1 MREGLTPNGKSLK
14 FCTFFFTVS
23 LKESVSQNTIKV
35 SGACWALVGRRRGEG
50 TRWHNVIRQ
59 LTFEYRWKHSSY
71 LIVITVTTGRSF
83 GGLEVSKFCMKS
95 LRWLA
100 IPAMPHPVA
109 LAGAVVVKGE
119 VGSQK
124 ILIAVVVDIIMGTR
138 FLFFRSCGCLEGRT
152 DIGRQQTTYRFKSQI
167 LPIFKPFNI
176 QKLTV
181 KQWGEEGSNPFSKK
195 RVQYL
200 YDSISAI

>member
-1 MREGLTPNGKSLK
+1 MREGLTANGKSLK
-14 FCTFFFTVS
+14 FCTFFTVS
-23 LKESVSQNTIKV
+23 LKESLSQNTIKV

-83 GGLEVSKFCMKS
+83 GGLEVSEFCMKS

-124 ILIAVVVDIIMGTR
+124 FSITVVADIIMGTR
-138 FLFFRSCGCLEGRT
+138 FSLYLYLYLYFRSCGCLEGRT
-152 DIGRQQTTYRFKSQI
+152 DIGRRQTTYRYNSQNLPILSHSTFKS
-167 LPIFKPFNI
+167 
-176 QKLTV
+176 
-181 KQWGEEGSNPFSKK
+181 
-195 RVQYL
+195 
-200 YDSISAI
+200 

>member
-50 TRWHNVIRQ
+50 TRWHNVIGQ

-71 LIVITVTTGRSF
+71 LIVIAVTTGRSF
-83 GGLEVSKFCMKS
+83 GGLEVSEFCMKS

-124 ILIAVVVDIIMGTR
+124 FSIAVVADIIMGTR
-138 FLFFRSCGCLEGRT
+138 FSLYLYFRSCGCLEGRT
-152 DIGRQQTTYRFKSQI
+152 DIGRRQTTYRFESQC
-167 LPIFKPFNI
+167 LPIFSHSTFK
-176 QKLTV
+176 
-181 KQWGEEGSNPFSKK
+181 S
-195 RVQYL
+195 
-200 YDSISAI
+200 